1 MRGNLFRKQ
10 LAAAVEP
17 SRNGGAVKQSA
28 NPYLDARRD
37 WNSQI
42 DRAFGN
48 QHVWQ
53 LVGVASL
60 LVALAAVVGVVY
72 IGSQSKFVPYVI
84 EVDKLG
90 DAVAVGPAQLAG
102 RADPRVVRA
111 SLAAFISSAR
121 LVTPDQDLQR
131 RAVFGV
137 YGMLKTKDPATQKM
151 NEYLN
156 GTEDTSPFK
165 RAEKITVNTDISTV
179 LPITESTW
187 EVDWTE
193 TTRDRDGGLVAKPVS
208 MRATL
213 EIYID
218 PPGTDARQSDI
229 QRNPLGI
236 YVRDYNWQER

>member
-1 MRGNLFRKQ
+1 MRGNLFRKE
-10 LAAAVEP
+10 LRPAAVP
-17 SRNGGAVKQSA
+17 SRNGDAVEQSK
-28 NPYLDARRD
+28 NPYLNARRN
-37 WNSQI
+37 WNSEI

-53 LVGVASL
+53 LIAIASL
-60 LVALAAVVGVVY
+60 LVALAAVCGIAY

-90 DAVAVGPAQLAG
+90 DVVAVGPAQLAG

-151 NEYLN
+151 NEYWN

-179 LPITESTW
+179 LPITANTW

-193 TTRDRDGGLVAKPVS
+193 TTRDRDGGLAAKPVS

-218 PPGTDARQSDI
+218 PPAADARQTDI

-236 YVRDYNWQER
+236 YVRDFNWQQR